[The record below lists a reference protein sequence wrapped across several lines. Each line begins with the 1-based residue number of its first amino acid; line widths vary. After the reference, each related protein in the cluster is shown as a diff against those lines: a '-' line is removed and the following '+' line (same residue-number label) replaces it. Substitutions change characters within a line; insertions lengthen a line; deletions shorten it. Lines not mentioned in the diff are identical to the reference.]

1 MFNKIRAKIKTKIGK
16 VNFNDL
22 LVAFLIVCIGML
34 FTLYFKIKHSMNFLN
49 LDELLWMYRSRF
61 FIDGISNLDFSNLIQ
76 SSHPGIMVMWVVG
89 PFMKIVNYDFNL
101 ITTLT
106 SELNSS
112 GIGYNLINNA
122 QENQQIYYNYRSI
135 SILFNVPII
144 AIVISFILSLYYL
157 LKKLLFNK
165 WQIAFSLIL
174 VVTTPYY
181 IYFTTPTDKFV
192 GMFSVV
198 SILCLLIYL
207 SKKGGKLFFIA
218 SAIFASFAVLS
229 KMSALFLL
237 PYVLFVVIFYSKIL
251 NIFLNR
257 NGSNLKLDNI
267 GISKKR
273 SFCHFLGG
281 GNPVFKSKYK
291 FKNMTFDSFL
301 ELPIVVETKY
311 VLKLYFSYIAI
322 FIITSVV
329 FLPTILSN
337 PRSIFALFVR
347 ESSQRIITENQNS
360 FVGISI
366 IHTYL
371 TDNFLLSFN
380 IFVMIIFLV
389 FFFLILKKIRDKI
402 YIEKEIIVLFVYFI
416 SFFAFVVM
424 FSKTYSFR
432 YLVPIL
438 IIFQIISGIGI
449 YELINLFIEK
459 NKIKDKKIIYYW
471 AIVCI
476 LISQGLLIYYSEI
489 ENIENLPSFY

>member
-1 MFNKIRAKIKTKIGK
+1 MFNKIRAKIKTKTEK
-16 VNFNDL
+16 VNFNDCL
-22 LVAFLIVCIGML
+22 AVFMIVCIGIL
-34 FTLYFKIKHSMNFLN
+34 FTLYFKIKNSMNFLN

-76 SSHPGIMVMWVVG
+76 SSHPGIMVMWAVG
-89 PFMKIVNYDFNL
+89 PFMKIINYDFNL
-101 ITTLT
+101 IVNLIN
-106 SELNSS
+106 ELNSS
-112 GIGYNLINNA
+112 GIGYNIINST
-122 QENQQIYYNYRSI
+122 EYNQQIYHNHRSI
-135 SILFNVPII
+135 SILFNIPII
-144 AIVISFILSLYYL
+144 TIVISFVLSLYYL

-237 PYVLFVVIFYSKIL
+237 PYVLFVIVFYSKIL

-257 NGSNLKLDNI
+257 NGSSLKLN
-267 GISKKR
+267 
-273 SFCHFLGG
+273 
-281 GNPVFKSKYK
+281 N
-291 FKNMTFDSFL
+291 
-301 ELPIVVETKY
+301 IVVETKY
-311 VLKLYFSYIAI
+311 ILKLYFSYIAI
-322 FIITSVV
+322 FIVTSVV
-329 FLPTILSN
+329 FLPTILSD
-337 PRSIFALFVR
+337 PRSILALFVR

-360 FVGISI
+360 FVCVSVSYA
-366 IHTYL
+366 YL

-416 SFFAFVVM
+416 SFFAFIVM

-449 YELINLFIEK
+449 YELINSFIEK
-459 NKIKDKKIIYYW
+459 NKIKDKKVIYYW
-471 AIVCI
+471 AIACI
-476 LISQGLLIYYSEI
+476 LISQVLLIYYSEI
-489 ENIENLPSFY
+489 EHIENLPSFY